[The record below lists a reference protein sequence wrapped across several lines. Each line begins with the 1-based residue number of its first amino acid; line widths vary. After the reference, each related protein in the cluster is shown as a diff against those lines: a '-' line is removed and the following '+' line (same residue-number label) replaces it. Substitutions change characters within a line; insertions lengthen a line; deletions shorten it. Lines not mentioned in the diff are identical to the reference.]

1 MLRNKTAWILLSLV
15 GQLGCSEY
23 QYTSERRKDVFQ
35 QNRMNTVDI
44 LMVVDNSCS
53 MVEEQDKLAS
63 NFDAFIEAF
72 AGIEV
77 DWQIAVTTTDTLDEE
92 QSGHF
97 LGGTDELLLVNADGD
112 TVDQVAW
119 DRSWPIVE
127 GASMQLDPS
136 YVADSDN
143 LDMDGWCVATAAYGS
158 GDLGSPGAEN
168 EACAA
173 ARPRPPRALPTP
185 PPEGDS
191 ADAVAPSVG
200 DLVITEFMPNPSAV
214 ADDAGEWLEITN
226 VTESV
231 IDLSGCTLEDEG
243 RNSYA
248 FTEGTMIGAGEV
260 LVLARTTDDGSNG
273 GVGATLALGEDLTLN
288 NSDLILTSDMDGADE
303 IFAELV
309 AVGTGGSGIEM
320 GLEGARLA
328 LSEPLLSTDNAGFL
342 RDEANLSIIVLSDEE
357 DSSPYSTHDY
367 LRFFTELKGE
377 EAYRDHGMMTISGV
391 VGKDEPPYDGAAS
404 CESSNGAAAYGSRYV
419 SVVERT
425 DGVLESIC
433 DEDFSPIAAELGL
446 LASGLEL
453 VFVLAEPA
461 DPEGLTVKLYSERD
475 EDSLL
480 RELERDVDYTFDA
493 EENAIV
499 FDAAHVPPSETY
511 LVVEYR
517 VLPMGA
523 SVEEGA

>member
-1 MLRNKTAWILLSLV
+1 MPVNKRALLPFLL
-15 GQLGCSEY
+15 LGCSEY
-23 QYTSERRKDVFQ
+23 QYTSEHRKDVFQ

-44 LMVVDNSCS
+44 LMIVDNSCS

-72 AGIEV
+72 SGAEV

-92 QSGHF
+92 QSGRF
-97 LGGTDELLLVNADGD
+97 LGGTDEIILVSADGD

-127 GASMQLDPS
+127 GAAMQLDPA
-136 YVADSDN
+136 YVDSSDN
-143 LDMDGWCVATAAYGS
+143 LDMDGWCVAVSAYGS
-158 GDLGSPGAEN
+158 GDLGTPGVAN
-168 EACAA
+168 DGCTA
-173 ARPRPPRALPTP
+173 ARSPATHADAPRSPAPPA
-185 PPEGDS
+185 EGDP
-191 ADAVAPSVG
+191 VAPSVG
-200 DLVITEFMPNPSAV
+200 DLVITEFMPNPLAT
-214 ADDAGEWLEITN
+214 ADAQGEWVEITN
-226 VTESV
+226 VTDSN
-231 IDLSGCTLEDEG
+231 IDLAGCTLEDDG
-243 RNSYA
+243 RNSYV
-248 FTEGTMIGAGEV
+248 FPDDLVLGAGEI
-260 LVLARTTDDGSNG
+260 LVLGRTDDDAANG
-273 GVGATLALGEDLTLN
+273 GLGAGAALGEDFTLN
-288 NSDLILTSDMDGADE
+288 NDTLILTSEMEGADE

-309 AVGTGGSGIEM
+309 AVGVSGSGIEM

-328 LSEPLLSTDNAGFL
+328 LSEPLISTDNAGFL
-342 RDEANLSIIVLSDEE
+342 RDAANLNIILLSDEE

-377 EAYRDHGMMTISGV
+377 AAYRDHGLMTVSGV
-391 VGKDEPPYDGAAS
+391 VGSEEPPYEGAAS
-404 CESSNGAAAYGSRYV
+404 CESSNGAATYGSRYV

-433 DEDFSPIAAELGL
+433 DEDFSPIATELGL

-453 VFVLAEPA
+453 VFELAEAA

-475 EDSLL
+475 DDSLI
-480 RELERDVDYTFDA
+480 RELERDVDFTFDA
-493 EENAIV
+493 DKNAIV
-499 FDAAHVPPSETY
+499 FDAAHVPPSETF